1 MNAIKVEMALF
12 GSTGKRGS
20 SLETVYSYVLTVPQL
35 SDNSVDT
42 LCFLRSFY
50 LRAKPKCN

>member
-20 SLETVYSYVLTVPQL
+20 SLETVYSYLLTVPRL
-35 SDNSVDT
+35 YDNSVDT
-42 LCFLRSFY
+42 Y
-50 LRAKPKCN
+50 

>member
-20 SLETVYSYVLTVPQL
+20 SLETV
-35 SDNSVDT
+35 
-42 LCFLRSFY
+42 
-50 LRAKPKCN
+50 